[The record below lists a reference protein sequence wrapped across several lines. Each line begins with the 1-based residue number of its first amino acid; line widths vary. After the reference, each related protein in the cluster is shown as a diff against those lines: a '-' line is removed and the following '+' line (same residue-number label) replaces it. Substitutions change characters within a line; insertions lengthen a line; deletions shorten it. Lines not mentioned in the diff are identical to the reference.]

1 LAEVKDFRN
10 RNGEDII
17 ETFFVPKTT
26 KNDVDN
32 VKDDADDTDDDADA
46 DDMKR
51 KRLNKNNRSKP
62 AKGD

>member
-1 LAEVKDFRN
+1 MKLTEVKDFRN

-26 KNDVDN
+26 KNDVDD
-32 VKDDADDTDDDADA
+32 VKNDGDDDVDDA